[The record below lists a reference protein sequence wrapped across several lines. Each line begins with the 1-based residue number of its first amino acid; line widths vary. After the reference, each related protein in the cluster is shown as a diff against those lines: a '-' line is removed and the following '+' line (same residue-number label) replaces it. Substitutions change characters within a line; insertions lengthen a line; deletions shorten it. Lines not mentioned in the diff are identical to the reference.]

1 MKIFLCL
8 CHGDITEP
16 LLFLEFCGRCLRRI
30 QKAETLSRK
39 FLIDRKRASVSL
51 MWATSRNLRPPNF
64 TNGIL
69 RLVNSIRAAC
79 CAMGSP
85 SSLASPPQADWRRC
99 VGVAAVFATN
109 RTSSLAS
116 ATKVALQRPT
126 SHRNEERSQ
135 VPRAQNQDAPTK
147 RQFAMWKGGQTAKT
161 CIGCLAAASVPRR
174 RPARRQFCLR

>member
-1 MKIFLCL
+1 LPAKDPKGRDSIAQISNRSEEGQRVLNVGHVEKFEATELHKRNTSPGQFDSSGVLCD
-8 CHGDITEP
+8 G
-16 LLFLEFCGRCLRRI
+16 
-30 QKAETLSRK
+30 
-39 FLIDRKRASVSL
+39 
-51 MWATSRNLRPPNF
+51 F
-64 TNGIL
+64 T
-69 RLVNSIRAAC
+69 V
-79 CAMGSP
+79 
-85 SSLASPPQADWRRC
+85 SLASPPQADWRRC